1 MAAAQLPVLGAL
13 FDAFKAQDLRNK
25 ILFTL
30 GMLVVFRFLS
40 HVPLPGVDQAQLT
53 TVLDN
58 NALLNILDLF
68 SGGGLARFSVV
79 ALGVNP
85 YINASIIMTLLNQ
98 TIPALT
104 ALSKEGEYGRNKINQ
119 YTRILTVPMALLQG
133 IGVSVFMQR
142 SGVIPEFGFTDLA
155 LTLSILATL
164 VTGTL
169 LLMWLGELISEKG
182 IGNGISF
189 IIFAGIVGRFPTT
202 ISQTIEV
209 QENLFMLGVY
219 ALIAIGVVAAIVFIQ
234 EGQRRIPVQYAKRVR
249 GTRMYSGGSTHI
261 PLRVNSAGVI
271 PIIFAISILLLPS
284 QIAQYFTN
292 SETEWLRGASQA
304 TVAAF
309 NNIVVYNSLYFLL
322 VVAFTFF
329 VVAFTFFY
337 TAFTFVPTDV
347 ADNIKRYGGFIPG
360 IRPGPPTA
368 QFLGRVVTRITIAG
382 ALFLGIV
389 AVMPTLIGDLTG
401 VQQLRLGG
409 TSILIIV
416 GVVVETM
423 KQLEAQ
429 LLMRSYEGFIR

>member
-1 MAAAQLPVLGAL
+1 MAGQLPVLGAL
-13 FDAFKAQDLRNK
+13 GDSLRAPDLRNK

-30 GMLVVFRFLS
+30 GMLVVFRFLA

-53 TVLDN
+53 TVLN
-58 NALLNILDLF
+58 NNQLLSLLDLF

-98 TIPALT
+98 TIPALER
-104 ALSKEGEYGRNKINQ
+104 LSKEGEYGRNRINQ

-133 IGVSVFMQR
+133 IGVSVFMAR
-142 SGVIPEFGFTDLA
+142 SNVIPEFGFRDLG

-164 VTGTL
+164 TTGTL

-189 IIFAGIVGRFPTT
+189 IIFAGIVGRLPTT
-202 ISQTIEV
+202 IAQTLEV
-209 QENLFMLGVY
+209 QENLAILAVYGVIG
-219 ALIAIGVVAAIVFIQ
+219 IAVIAAIVFIQ
-234 EGQRRIPVQYAKRVR
+234 EGQRRIPVQ
-249 GTRMYSGGSTHI
+249 
-261 PLRVNSAGVI
+261 SAGVI

-284 QIAQYFTN
+284 QVAQYFTS
-292 SETEWLRGASQA
+292 SETDWLRDAAQA

-309 NNIVVYNSLYFLL
+309 QNGFVYNSLYFLL
-322 VVAFTFF
+322 T
-329 VVAFTFFY
+329 VAFTFFY
-337 TAFTFVPTDV
+337 TAFTFVPNDV

-360 IRPGPPTA
+360 IRPGRPTA
-368 QFLGRVVTRITIAG
+368 EFLGRVVTRITIAG

-389 AVMPTLIGDLTG
+389 AVMPTIVGDLTG
-401 VQQLRLGG
+401 VQTLRLGG
-409 TSILIIV
+409 TSILIVV

>member
-1 MAAAQLPVLGAL
+1 LTGRVPV
-13 FDAFKAQDLRNK
+13 FDALVDAFRAPDLRNK

-30 GMLVVFRFLS
+30 GMLVVFRFLA
-40 HVPLPGVDQAQLT
+40 HVPLPGVDQAQLA
-53 TVLDN
+53 TVLAQN
-58 NALLNILDLF
+58 QLLSLLDLF

-98 TIPALT
+98 TIPALERLT
-104 ALSKEGEYGRNKINQ
+104 KEGEYGRNKINQ
-119 YTRILTVPMALLQG
+119 YTRILTVPMAVLQG

-142 SGVIPEFGFTDLA
+142 SGVISDFGFKDLS
-155 LTLSILATL
+155 LTLAILATL
-164 VTGTL
+164 TAGTL
-169 LLMWLGELISEKG
+169 LLMWLGELISENG

-189 IIFAGIVGRFPTT
+189 IIFAGIVGRLPTT
-202 ISQTIEV
+202 VAQTLQV
-209 QENLFMLGVY
+209 QENIAILAVYGV
-219 ALIAIGVVAAIVFIQ
+219 IAIGVIAAIIFIQ

-284 QIAQYFTN
+284 QVAQYFTN
-292 SETEWLRGASQA
+292 SDTPWLRDFSTA
-304 TVAAF
+304 TVATFQNAF
-309 NNIVVYNSLYFLL
+309 IYNSLYFVL
-322 VVAFTFF
+322 T
-329 VVAFTFFY
+329 VAFTFFY
-337 TAFTFVPTDV
+337 TAFTFIPNDV

-360 IRPGPPTA
+360 IRPGRPTA
-368 QFLGRVVTRITIAG
+368 EFLGRVVTRITIAG

-389 AVMPTLIGDLTG
+389 AVMPTVIGDVTG
-401 VQQLRLGG
+401 VQTLRLGG
-409 TSILIIV
+409 TSILIVV